1 MRLKGALLNVI
12 DHAYNRHGNCSQ
24 YFDCPVALGKN
35 TKSSYNA
42 KGEWLDVLGGA
53 ALETE
58 LRAQFSKRLTSD
70 AQLEKLDGGM
80 STQRNESLHQMQIRM
95 APKSRSY
102 GGTNTGEARQVPN
115 PNPNPSP
122 SPSPSPNPSP
132 NSGQGGRT
140 RWRWLD
146 GGADAMPGAP
156 LAHFLVVPA
165 YSLSPR
171 NPTRL
176 LVLILAY
183 WHTHL
188 PPSYLLT
195 YLLTR
200 CGHLQ

>member
-24 YFDCPVALGKN
+24 YFDCPVALGKK

-70 AQLEKLDGGM
+70 AQLEKLEGGM
-80 STQRNESLHQMQIRM
+80 ATQCNESLHQMQIRM

-115 PNPNPSP
+115 PNPNPNP
-122 SPSPSPNPSP
+122 SPSPMPFCRRCWLGMLESPPE
-132 NSGQGGRT
+132 
-140 RWRWLD
+140 D
-146 GGADAMPGAP
+146 
-156 LAHFLVVPA
+156 
-165 YSLSPR
+165 
-171 NPTRL
+171 
-176 LVLILAY
+176 
-183 WHTHL
+183 
-188 PPSYLLT
+188 
-195 YLLTR
+195 
-200 CGHLQ
+200 